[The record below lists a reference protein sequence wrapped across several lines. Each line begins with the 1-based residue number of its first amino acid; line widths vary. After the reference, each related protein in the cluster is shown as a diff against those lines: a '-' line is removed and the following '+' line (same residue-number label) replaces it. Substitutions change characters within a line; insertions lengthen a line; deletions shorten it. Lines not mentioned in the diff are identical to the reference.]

1 MRLILILLVSLG
13 GSLALAVDPTLV
25 RQSFGKC
32 YYDDGSVISSNT
44 CPSRL
49 RLNAGRS
56 ENPYKIN
63 GMTEDS
69 REFYRDFMEKR
80 NQGLRQGMSAI
91 QFAIEKRRIELAK
104 EKAKKQSQAHSSSSN
119 ESNRVIY
126 CRQTYAPYSLSTYET
141 VTCPAGTKIESFF
154 IETP

>member
-69 REFYRDFMEKR
+69 REWRREFGRQR
-80 NQGLRQGMSAI
+80 NEGLQQGMSAI

-104 EKAKKQSQAHSSSSN
+104 EKEKEQSGEYRKNAAFADYVSEKYGQEG
-119 ESNRVIY
+119 ESLRSLIMSGVID
-126 CRQTYAPYSLSTYET
+126 STNYQL
-141 VTCPAGTKIESFF
+141 FLD
-154 IETP
+154 

>member
-1 MRLILILLVSLG
+1 MRLILILLFSLG

-69 REFYRDFMEKR
+69 RDFYRDFMEKR
-80 NQGLRQGMSAI
+80 NLGQQRGMSAA
-91 QFAIEKRRIELAK
+91 QFAIEMRRIELAK
-104 EKAKKQSQAHSSSSN
+104 EKENQKRSASSQPSQISQQLVICKLTSN
-119 ESNRVIY
+119 GAEF
-126 CRQTYAPYSLSTYET
+126 AAL
-141 VTCPAGTKIESFF
+141 TCPAGSSYVR
-154 IETP
+154 

>member
-1 MRLILILLVSLG
+1 MRLVLILLGSLG
-13 GSLALAVDPTLV
+13 SSLALAFDPTLV

-69 REFYRDFMEKR
+69 REWSREFGRQTNE
-80 NQGLRQGMSAI
+80 GLQQGMSAT

-126 CRQTYAPYSLSTYET
+126 CRQTNAPYSLSAHEA